1 MWTQLEP
8 WQKALTGVI
17 AVIGVIAIICGIVY
31 FLEPAHALP
40 SFFPAHEPHSTKH
53 AVKHGIAA
61 VVVGVVLLIAAWM
74 VPAVTKKSRN

>member
-17 AVIGVIAIICGIVY
+17 AVVGVIAIVCGIVY

-40 SFFPAHEPHSTKH
+40 SFFPAHAARSNKH

-61 VVVGVVLLIAAWM
+61 LVVGVVLLIAAWM
-74 VPAVTKKSRN
+74 VPAISKSSRN